1 MKCALSCVEIKW
13 FRLYLTQSSAVR
25 ELMLMVTYKML
36 GSIVIERNKQE
47 NTVMSMVIVV
57 KLLTLKYKE
66 EGKDLE
72 LQDSYIGCY
81 PLFCLN
87 SPAACGLGR

>member
-1 MKCALSCVEIKW
+1 MKCVLSCAEIKW
-13 FRLYLTQSSAVR
+13 FRLDLTQSSAIR

-36 GSIVIERNKQE
+36 GSIVMERKQQE

-66 EGKDLE
+66 EGQDLE
-72 LQDSYIGCY
+72 LQDSYRGGY
-81 PLFCLN
+81 PLFCPN
-87 SPAACGLGR
+87 IPGACGLGR

>member
-1 MKCALSCVEIKW
+1 MKFSLSCVEIKW
-13 FRLYLTQSSAVR
+13 FCLDQSSAIR
-25 ELMLMVTYKML
+25 ELRLTVTYKML
-36 GSIVIERNKQE
+36 GSIVMERNKQE

-66 EGKDLE
+66 EGQDLE

-81 PLFCLN
+81 P
-87 SPAACGLGR
+87 